1 MKYSFVA
8 LALAALAQ
16 AQTRAD
22 IPACALPCLD
32 AAVTANTKCS
42 TSDYVCICKDFDVVQ
57 AQATSCV
64 IQKCGTDVAI
74 NKVLPAT
81 QALCAANSGSG
92 SGSSSAAN
100 TTPAKETTSA
110 KETSAAQTSAAQ
122 TSAAESSSVASAPPA
137 LLPSAL
143 LPPRPLLLALLA
155 PALASSPSRWQQDH
169 HRCSH
174 RPYQRQLY
182 HPARPCPGRRSLR
195 LCPVRGLTINDE
207 NGDVAMFG
215 GYRIS
220 GTTW

>member
-22 IPACALPCLD
+22 IPSCALPCLD

-92 SGSSSAAN
+92 SGSSAAN

-122 TSAAESSSVASAPPA
+122 TSAAQSSSVASAPPSSTPVSSA
-137 LLPSAL
+137 PAQTTPAGNKTTTGAPTAPTSGSSTILPG
-143 LPPRPLLLALLA
+143 LALVA
-155 PALASSPSRWQQDH
+155 ALCAFA
-169 HRCSH
+169 
-174 RPYQRQLY
+174 L
-182 HPARPCPGRRSLR
+182 
-195 LCPVRGLTINDE
+195 
-207 NGDVAMFG
+207 
-215 GYRIS
+215 
-220 GTTW
+220 

>member
-22 IPACALPCLD
+22 IPSCALPCLD

-42 TSDYVCICKDFDVVQ
+42 TSDYVCICKDFDAVQ

-122 TSAAESSSVASAPPA
+122 TSAAQSSSVASVPPSSTPVSSAPAQTTPAGPVGTGTGVVPPPA
-137 LLPSAL
+137 GNKTTTGAPTAPTSGSSTILPG
-143 LPPRPLLLALLA
+143 LALVA
-155 PALASSPSRWQQDH
+155 ALCAFA
-169 HRCSH
+169 
-174 RPYQRQLY
+174 L
-182 HPARPCPGRRSLR
+182 
-195 LCPVRGLTINDE
+195 
-207 NGDVAMFG
+207 
-215 GYRIS
+215 
-220 GTTW
+220 

>member
-22 IPACALPCLD
+22 IPSCALPCLD

-92 SGSSSAAN
+92 SGSSAAN

-122 TSAAESSSVASAPPA
+122 TSAAQSSSTTPAGPVGTGTGVVPPPA
-137 LLPSAL
+137 GNKTTTGAPTAPTSGSSTILPG
-143 LPPRPLLLALLA
+143 LALVA
-155 PALASSPSRWQQDH
+155 ALCAFA
-169 HRCSH
+169 
-174 RPYQRQLY
+174 L
-182 HPARPCPGRRSLR
+182 
-195 LCPVRGLTINDE
+195 
-207 NGDVAMFG
+207 
-215 GYRIS
+215 
-220 GTTW
+220 